1 MDIIITDMKDSTRL
15 LTFLLLLLIFAG
27 TGFVLG
33 RRSVKTE
40 PVVIDQVDTTST
52 IDSTEV
58 VKPEAKDSTI
68 ICYVYIKV
76 PYIPSSLLDLLPEN
90 DSVPASNDS
99 VPDIGVSVPDSVLV
113 QLPIERKVFEED
125 SLYRAVISGYQ
136 CNLDSLTIYS
146 TTTTITVHEKSPIE
160 YRPYSWTLFPQAE
173 VNYGAGALEMKA
185 SIGADI
191 SISENRR
198 WRFSPEFGYRALQFN
213 DQMLKGCY
221 AGAKIKYNLIQVK

>member
-1 MDIIITDMKDSTRL
+1 MKDSTRL

-33 RRSVKTE
+33 RRSVKPE

-99 VPDIGVSVPDSVLV
+99 VPDSVLV

-146 TTTTITVHEKSPIE
+146 TTNTITIHEKSPIE

-213 DQMLKGCY
+213 DQILKGCY
-221 AGAKIKYNLIQVK
+221 VEAKIKYNLIQVK

>member
-1 MDIIITDMKDSTRL
+1 MAKAGTILKEIMKGSTRIL
-15 LTFLLLLLIFAG
+15 GILLLLLIGFA
-27 TGFVLG
+27 LG
-33 RRSVKTE
+33 RMTHRRGPE
-40 PVVIDQVDTTST
+40 PTIITTVDSTST
-52 IDSTEV
+52 VDSNAV

-76 PYIPSSLLDLLPEN
+76 PYIPSSLLPEN
-90 DSVPASNDS
+90 DSVPASN
-99 VPDIGVSVPDSVLV
+99 VSVPASQISSQDSVLV
-113 QLPIERKVFEED
+113 QLPIERKVYEED

-146 TTTTITVHEKSPIE
+146 TTTTITVHEKPPIE

-198 WRFSPEFGYRALQFN
+198 WRVEPEVGYRALLVN

-221 AGAKIKYNLIQVK
+221 AGATIKYNLIQVK

>member
-1 MDIIITDMKDSTRL
+1 MKESLRI
-15 LTFLLLLLIFAG
+15 LTTLLLLIIFAG
-27 TGFVLG
+27 LGFLFG
-33 RRSVKTE
+33 RRTARVGPE
-40 PVVIDQVDTTST
+40 ST
-52 IDSTEV
+52 IIEKADTSSTV
-58 VKPEAKDSTI
+58 DAFDVQKPQLKDSTVI
-68 ICYVYIKV
+68 HHVWVKV
-76 PYIPSSLLDLLPEN
+76 PIVPAPS
-90 DSVPASNDS
+90 DSVPASN
-99 VPDIGVSVPDSVLV
+99 VSVPASQISPQDSALV
-113 QLPIERKVFEED
+113 EIPIERKVYEED

-146 TTTTITVHEKSPIE
+146 TTNTITIHEKSPIE

-213 DQMLKGCY
+213 DQILKGCY
-221 AGAKIKYNLIQVK
+221 VEAKIKYNLIQVK

>member
-1 MDIIITDMKDSTRL
+1 MKDSTRL

-33 RRSVKTE
+33 RRSVKPE

-76 PYIPSSLLDLLPEN
+76 PYVPESCLN
-90 DSVPASNDS
+90 VPVQGDSVPAPN
-99 VPDIGVSVPDSVLV
+99 VSVPATQISSQDSVLV
-113 QLPIERKVFEED
+113 QLPIERKVYEED

-146 TTTTITVHEKSPIE
+146 TTTTITVHEKPPIE

-198 WRFSPEFGYRALQFN
+198 WRFEPEFGYRVLQLN
-213 DQMLKGCY
+213 DQMSKGY
-221 AGAKIKYNLIQVK
+221 YVGGKIKYNLIQVK

>member
-1 MDIIITDMKDSTRL
+1 M
-15 LTFLLLLLIFAG
+15 IFAG

-33 RRSVKTE
+33 RRFVKTE
-40 PVVIDQVDTTST
+40 PVVIDQMDTTST
-52 IDSTEV
+52 IDSTDV

-90 DSVPASNDS
+90 DSVP
-99 VPDIGVSVPDSVLV
+99 DIGVSVPDSVLV
-113 QLPIERKVFEED
+113 QLPIERKVYEED

-146 TTTTITVHEKSPIE
+146 TTTTITVHEKPPIE

-213 DQMLKGCY
+213 DQILKGCY
-221 AGAKIKYNLIQVK
+221 VEAKIKYNLIQVK